1 MNEFR
6 AGARRAL
13 KEAAASVLERTGARG
28 LLGEVQRYLA
38 GGRRVSIFAWHR
50 VVPDF
55 ERMRRRV
62 IPGMLTSVETF
73 DRQIAWIGRSWR
85 IVPLAHALDV
95 FAGRAKSDRD
105 LAVITFD
112 DGYADFLEHA
122 LPILEKHGAPATLYV
137 SSGHVDTGEPFLHDR
152 LYRSLRRFAWL
163 ELRPRGIGADADVAA
178 ALERI
183 PRTDPCAAVESLIE
197 RHGRDDLARIADALE
212 RFLGDDP
219 KTLVEDCRI
228 LGWDGLREAQ
238 ARGVS
243 IGAHTVDHRCL
254 PNETLEEVERQLQV
268 SRARIEEQLG
278 AEVRDFAYPNGWY
291 SPRTLRQVAGAGF
304 RSAVTTEDRAIRQGH
319 DPLALGRKCVWEFTS
334 RGLFGWSDSVNSCNL
349 DGTLGFL
356 GLSRWVPGER
366 DRAAAR

>member
-13 KEAAASVLERTGARG
+13 KEAAASVLEHTGARG

-55 ERMRRRV
+55 DRMRRRV
-62 IPGMLTSVETF
+62 IPGMLTSVDTF

-85 IVPLAHALDV
+85 IVPLQFALDV
-95 FAGRAKSDRD
+95 FAGRAKTDRD

-112 DGYADFLEHA
+112 DGYADFVEHA
-122 LPILEKHGAPATLYV
+122 LPVLEKHGAPATLYV

-152 LYRSLRRFAWL
+152 LYRSLRRFDRL
-163 ELRPRGIGADADVAA
+163 ELRPRGIDADDDVAA
-178 ALERI
+178 ALERT
-183 PRTDPCAAVESLIE
+183 PRGDPCAAVEHLIE
-197 RHGRDDLARIADALE
+197 RHDRERLARVAHALE
-212 RFLGDDP
+212 HFLGDDP
-219 KTLVEDCRI
+219 KTLSEDCRI

-254 PNETLEEVERQLQV
+254 PNETWDEVERQLRV
-268 SRARIEEQLG
+268 SRSRIEAELG
-278 AEVRDFAYPNGWY
+278 REVLDFAYPNGWY
-291 SPRTLRQVAGAGF
+291 SNRALRQVAGAGY

-356 GLSRWVPGER
+356 GLTRWVPGER
-366 DRAAAR
+366 EAAAI